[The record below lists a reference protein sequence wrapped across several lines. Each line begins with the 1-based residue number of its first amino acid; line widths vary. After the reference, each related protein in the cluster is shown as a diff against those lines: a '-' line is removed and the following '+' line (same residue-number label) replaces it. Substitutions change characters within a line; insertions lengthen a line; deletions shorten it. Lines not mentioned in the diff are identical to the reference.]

1 MAQILKIDPEGPEKR
16 ELDRAV
22 RVLRHGGVIA
32 FPTDTVYGIGG
43 DAFLEESIEKIYRI
57 KRRKRRKPLV
67 LFVGTK
73 EELREYVELLP
84 KAGEKLIDSYLPG
97 PLTLILRASDR
108 APARLVFKGTIGV
121 RIPALPLVLSL
132 LKRYGRPLATT
143 SANLTKA
150 KPSLSAAEVSSSL
163 RGEVDL
169 ILDGGRSKSPT
180 ASTVV
185 DISTHPPT
193 LLRKGMISMLSLEKV
208 MGHEI
213 ALGRRLSFNLLFV
226 CTANCCRSP
235 LAEGLFKKLMPD
247 RLSRRV
253 RVKSAGTAAFNGSP
267 ASQLAVQVG
276 REVDIDISSHRSQAV
291 NAKLL
296 NDADLIL
303 VMEPPHRDRLLEWL
317 PEAGDKIDFLKT
329 VGRKPASQQ
338 ETQLADPVGCPI
350 DSYRKCVQEIED
362 SLAGLVHWLEQRLN

>member
-1 MAQILKIDPEGPEKR
+1 MAEILKIDPEGPEKR
-16 ELDRAV
+16 ELDKAV
-22 RVLRHGGVIA
+22 RVLRRGGVVA

-43 DAFLEESIEKIYRI
+43 DAFLEESIEKIYHI

-73 EELREYVELLP
+73 EELRGYVELLP

-108 APARLVFKGTIGV
+108 APTRLVFKGTIGV
-121 RIPALPLVLSL
+121 RIPDLPLVLSL

-150 KPSLSAAEVSSSL
+150 EPSLSAAEVSSSL

-180 ASTVV
+180 ASTVL
-185 DISTHPPT
+185 DISSHPPT
-193 LLRKGMISMLSLEKV
+193 LLRKGRISMLSLEKL

-226 CTANCCRSP
+226 CTANLCRSP
-235 LAEGLFKKLMPD
+235 LAEGLLKKLMPD

-267 ASQLAVQVG
+267 ASQLAVEVG
-276 REVDIDISSHRSQAV
+276 REVDIDISPHRSQAV

-303 VMEPPHRDRLLEWL
+303 VMEPPHRNRLLEWL
-317 PEAGDKIDFLKT
+317 PEAEDKIDFLKT
-329 VGRKPASQQ
+329 VGRKPASQE
-338 ETQLADPVGCPI
+338 ETRLADPVGRPI
-350 DSYRKCVQEIED
+350 DSYRKCVQEIEN
-362 SLAGLVHWLEQRLN
+362 SLPGLIQWLKRRLN